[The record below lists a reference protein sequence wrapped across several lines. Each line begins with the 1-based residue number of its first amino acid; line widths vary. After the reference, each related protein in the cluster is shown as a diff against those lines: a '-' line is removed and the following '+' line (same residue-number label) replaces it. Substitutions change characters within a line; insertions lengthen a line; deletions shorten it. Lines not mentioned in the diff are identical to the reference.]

1 MIRTLK
7 NVRTFGLYQRMN
19 PPDDDAVERKLL
31 IQAIIFVALVLL
43 ALVLFFVFG
52 DDPVPVLDA
61 QPLSLRTTP

>member
-19 PPDDDAVERKLL
+19 SPGDDAVERKLL
-31 IQAIIFVALVLL
+31 IQSIIFVALVVL

-52 DDPVPVLDA
+52 DDPVPLLDA
-61 QPLSLRTTP
+61 QPLSLRATP

>member
-1 MIRTLK
+1 
-7 NVRTFGLYQRMN
+7 MN

-31 IQAIIFVALVLL
+31 IQSIIFVALVLL